1 MKGKQ
6 AIIGIGSIILGLA
19 TSFIIS
25 PMYQSVLEKKS
36 DIVRIKTAVTKG
48 KQITDS
54 DLEVVSVGT
63 YNISNRILQKKEAV
77 LGKYANTDIYVG
89 SYITS
94 DAVSDKPL
102 EVDTYLNNIPDNK
115 LAISVTVHSFASGL
129 SSKLIKGDLVSV
141 LIREKTDE
149 ADVCEI
155 PEALKYVE
163 VLSSTEESGYDKEQ
177 KEEVKDE
184 KEGNKKLVTVTL
196 LVNSEQAAALTLNEG
211 NATMHLALVSRNN
224 DVKKKALLEEQ
235 EEYFA
240 NQEALSANDDVEK
253 DTEKQ
258 DNNAENHS
266 GNEST
271 NNNDVNAAVNNIN
284 NVNDFDKEDKKR

>member
-6 AIIGIGSIILGLA
+6 AIIGIGSIVLGLA

-253 DTEKQ
+253 DIEKQ